1 MSTFEENKKIVNQVF
16 SEFRKQGFFAKYF
29 VKNCWDCLE
38 VSENVVTYQKCD
50 LDVLRDSG
58 YLLLTWKGD
67 AEKIVQEFQKVARK
81 VSWDG
86 FVGSRIKVYFR
97 P

>member
-1 MSTFEENKKIVNQVF
+1 MPTFEENKKVINQIF

-38 VSENVVTYQKCD
+38 VAETVVTYQKCD
-50 LDVLRDSG
+50 LDVLKTSG

-67 AEKIVQEFQKVARK
+67 ADMIVGELRKHVKK

-86 FVGSRIKVYFR
+86 FVGSRIKVDFR